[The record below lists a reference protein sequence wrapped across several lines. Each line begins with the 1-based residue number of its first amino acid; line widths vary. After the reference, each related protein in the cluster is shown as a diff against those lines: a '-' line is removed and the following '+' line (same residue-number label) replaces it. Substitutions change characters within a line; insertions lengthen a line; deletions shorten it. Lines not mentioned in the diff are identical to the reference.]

1 MAARTSE
8 GRELC
13 PAYGAIDLKSYYAS
27 VECVAR
33 GLDPL
38 TAMLL
43 VADESRSDATIC
55 LAVSPAL
62 KAIGV
67 PSRPRLFEAREKVR
81 LAEAR
86 DHRKYPFI
94 VATPRMAEYERVS
107 ASIFAIYLR
116 YVSPEDIH
124 QYSIDEC
131 FLDVAPYLHL
141 YAAKARA
148 AGVSPAHC
156 MALRMIRDVIAET
169 GITATAGI
177 GTNLYLAKVA
187 MDIIAKHAAPDADG
201 VRMAELD
208 PLLYR
213 RALWAHR
220 PLQDFWQVGPG
231 IARRL
236 AKYDIYTMGDIARHS
251 LVDEE
256 WLYKQFGVN
265 AEILIDHA
273 WGLESCT
280 MRNIKDYRPSARSQ
294 SVGQVLPRPYRFS
307 EARLALSE
315 MADQLAL
322 DLFAK
327 GAKSRELFL
336 WVSYDPVSL
345 EGCTDYD
352 GPLVADYL
360 GRLLPKPVGGTVRLR
375 TPTWSAREIA
385 LAVLALYDA
394 RVDRRFFLRRLGIA
408 AGNLTS
414 GGEQLDMFTD
424 YAARAHEESIQ
435 RALREIRGKYGSNAI
450 LLGKNYLDAGTA
462 RERNEQI
469 GGHKA

>member
-1 MAARTSE
+1 MFVFSKLPSTPS
-8 GRELC
+8 
-13 PAYGAIDLKSYYAS
+13 YIAIDLKSYYAS

-38 TAMLL
+38 TARLL

-67 PSRPRLFEAREKVR
+67 PSRPRLFEARQAIR

-86 DHRKYPFI
+86 DKRKYPYI

-107 ASIFAIYLR
+107 AVIYSIYLR
-116 YVSPEDIH
+116 YVSPDDIH

-131 FLDVAPYLHL
+131 FIDATPYLHF
-141 YAAKARA
+141 YTNEAQAAH
-148 AGVSPAHC
+148 VSPAHI
-156 MALRMIRDVIAET
+156 MTMRMIRDVVTDT

-187 MDIIAKHAAPDADG
+187 MDIVAKHVEADADG
-201 VRMAELD
+201 VRLAELD

-213 RALWAHR
+213 LKLWAHV
-220 PLQDFWQVGPG
+220 PLTDFWQVGPG
-231 IARRL
+231 IALRMS
-236 AKYDIYTMGDIARHS
+236 KYGVYTMGDIARRS
-251 LVDEE
+251 MVDEE
-256 WLYKQFGVN
+256 WLYRQLGVN

-273 WGLESCT
+273 WGLEPCT
-280 MRNIKDYRPSARSQ
+280 MRDIKNYRPNAHSQ

-307 EARLALSE
+307 EARLVLSE

-327 GAKSRELFL
+327 GVKSRDLFL
-336 WVSYDPVSL
+336 WVSYDPASL
-345 EGCTDYD
+345 EDCPEYD
-352 GPLVADYL
+352 GPRMLDYL
-360 GRLLPKPVGGTVRLR
+360 RRPLPKPVNAAARLS
-375 TPTWSAREIA
+375 TPTWSARELSDVFVA
-385 LAVLALYDA
+385 LFDA
-394 RVDRRFFLRRLGIA
+394 RVDHRLFFRRLGVA
-408 AGNLTS
+408 AGKLVS

-424 YAARAHEESIQ
+424 YVARAREDSIQ
-435 RALREIRGKYGSNAI
+435 RALRRIRSKYGTNAV
-450 LLGKNYLDAGTA
+450 LLGKNYLAGGTA